1 MTGKVKE
8 AQMLVALVETRAHL
22 NVLLELEDL
31 QGVEPF
37 HNAMRTLAWAA
48 RDLCGVGAKEFD
60 ESAQDLAET
69 WCI

>member
-1 MTGKVKE
+1 MSGKVKE

-22 NVLLELEDL
+22 NVLLELEEL

-48 RDLCGVGAKEFD
+48 RDLCGVDSKEFD
-60 ESAQDLAET
+60 EAARDLAET